1 MDEARVSTATYLYC
15 LVHATRAPSLRD
27 APPGLPGSDKPRA
40 LDAGRGLWLVVSDA
54 PLDRYGEKPIERGL
68 QDLAW
73 VSSVAV
79 PHEAVVEHLA
89 RQATVVPMKLFT
101 LFRSDE
107 RALEHVAKQRK
118 RIDRLVERIEGRE
131 EWGVRVL
138 IDELEALRSARE
150 EAQQISGRGAPGAAF
165 LLRKKKEHDAARE
178 VIEHARDRADELFEQ
193 LAAKADDARRR
204 PPPPG
209 EVGKRVLLDAAFLL
223 PRSRAKAFQNLV
235 RATAK
240 KLAPR
245 HYQLTLTGP
254 WPAYTFVAEGEAR

>member
-1 MDEARVSTATYLYC
+1 MNTATYLYC
-15 LVHATRAPSLRD
+15 LVRSPREPSLRG
-27 APPGLPGSDKPRA
+27 APAGLPGAGKPRA
-40 LDAGRGLWLVVSDA
+40 IDAGRGLWLVAADA
-54 PLDRYGEKPIERGL
+54 PLARYGEKPIEQGL

-89 RQATVVPMKLFT
+89 RNGTVVPMKLFT

-107 RALEHVAKQRK
+107 RALEHVARQRR

-131 EWGVRVL
+131 EWGLRVL
-138 IDELEALRSARE
+138 LDETAALRRARD
-150 EAQQISGRGAPGAAF
+150 EAQTLSAGAPGAAF

-178 VIEHARDRADELFEQ
+178 VIEHARDRADELFEL
-193 LAAKADDARRR
+193 LAARADDARRR

-223 PRSRAKAFQNLV
+223 PRKKAKAFQSAV
-235 RATAK
+235 RAEAK
-240 KLAPR
+240 KLADR

-254 WPAYTFVAEGEAR
+254 WPAYTFVADAEAK

>member
-1 MDEARVSTATYLYC
+1 MSTATYVYC
-15 LVHATRAPSLRD
+15 LVHAAKAPVLRD
-27 APPGLPGSDKPRA
+27 APPGLPGAGKPRA
-40 LDAGRGLWLVVSDA
+40 IDAGRGLWLVAADA
-54 PLDRYGEKPIERGL
+54 PLDRYGEKAIERGL

-89 RQATVVPMKLFT
+89 KQATVVPMKLFT
-101 LFRSDE
+101 LFHGDE
-107 RALEHVAKQRK
+107 RALQHVTKERK
-118 RIDRLVERIEGRE
+118 RIERLVERIGGRE
-131 EWGVRVL
+131 EWGLRVL
-138 IDELEALRSARE
+138 IDELEALRSARAD
-150 EAQQISGRGAPGAAF
+150 AQAVAAGGAPGAAF
-165 LLRKKKEHDAARE
+165 LLRKKKESDATRE
-178 VIEHARDRADELFEQ
+178 VLQNARDRADELFEQ
-193 LAAKADDARRR
+193 LAARADDARRR

-240 KLAPR
+240 KLAGR

-254 WPAYTFVAEGEAR
+254 WPPYTFVAEAESR

>member
-1 MDEARVSTATYLYC
+1 MSTATYLYC
-15 LVHATRAPSLRD
+15 LLQSPRQPSLR
-27 APPGLPGSDKPRA
+27 AMPPGLPGAGKPRA
-40 LDAGRGLWLVVSDA
+40 IDAGRGLWLVASDA

-89 RQATVVPMKLFT
+89 KNGTVVPMKLFT

-107 RALEHVAKQRK
+107 RALEHVAKERK

-131 EWGVRVL
+131 EWGLRVL
-138 IDELEALRSARE
+138 LDELAALRRARD
-150 EAQQISGRGAPGAAF
+150 EAGVDR
-165 LLRKKKEHDAARE
+165 
-178 VIEHARDRADELFEQ
+178 ARDRADALFDL

-223 PRSRAKAFQNLV
+223 PRKKSKAFQALI
-235 RATAK
+235 RGEAK
-240 KLAPR
+240 KLADR
-245 HYQLTLTGP
+245 DYQLTLTGP
-254 WPAYTFVAEGEAR
+254 WPAYTFVTEQEAK